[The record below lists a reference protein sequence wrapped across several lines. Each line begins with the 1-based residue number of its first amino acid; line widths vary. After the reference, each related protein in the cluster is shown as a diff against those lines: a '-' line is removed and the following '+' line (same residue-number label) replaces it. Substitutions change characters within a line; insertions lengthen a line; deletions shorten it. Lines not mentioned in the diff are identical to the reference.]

1 MTKIIKYLNNDH
13 ETRYKFRHYAGI
25 DDKTGKQRYIK
36 RSNFITKKQAQDEL
50 DKIVYELKTG
60 QYYKQDKRM
69 RFKDVYIDWLE
80 QYKATVKITTFNL
93 TKNNID
99 RYILP
104 VFASYYM
111 DKITLGDCQ
120 RLINHI
126 FKKCPS
132 VINLY
137 ASYLCRIFDYARRLG
152 IIDENIALDIIK
164 PRQADKQEKDNVYYT
179 REELNKFLA
188 VAKKQDLKKYTLFR
202 LLAYSGMRIGELLAL
217 TWQDVS
223 FVSKTIRVNKTIVS
237 IQGQKPFI
245 QSPKTKASNRLINM
259 DGETIEILKTWKN
272 YQKTYYGTTK
282 DNKQPLFI
290 NRNNGY
296 LQNRVVS
303 EWNTNIAKQAGIKH
317 IKLHGFRHTHA
328 TLLLKAGV
336 PIKEVQYRLGHSK
349 IDTTLNI
356 YAHVVNDD
364 KSKKIGQDFANY
376 LKTDPNPDPQLK
388 SVR

>member
-1 MTKIIKYLNNDH
+1 MTKIIKYLNKDH

-60 QYYKQDKRM
+60 QYYKQVQRM

-104 VFASYYM
+104 VLASYYM

-120 RLINHI
+120 RLINRI

-132 VINLY
+132 EVNLY
-137 ASYLCRIFDYARRLG
+137 ASYLRRIFDYARRLG
-152 IIDENIALDIIK
+152 AIDKNITLDIIK

-188 VAKKQDLKKYTLFR
+188 VAKQQDLKKYALFR
-202 LLAYSGMRIGELLAL
+202 VLAYSGMRIGELLAL
-217 TWQDVS
+217 TWRDVS
-223 FVSKTIRVNKTIVS
+223 FVSKTVRVNKTMAYIE
-237 IQGQKPFI
+237 GKKPFT
-245 QSPKTKASNRLINM
+245 QSPKTKTSNRLINM
-259 DGETIEILKTWKN
+259 DNETIEVLKAWKN
-272 YQKTYYGTTK
+272 YQKIYYGVAK
-282 DNKQPLFI
+282 NNKQLVFI
-290 NRNNGY
+290 NRNKEY
-296 LQNRVVS
+296 LQNGTVKD
-303 EWNTNIAKQAGIKH
+303 WNLKIAKQAGVKH

-336 PIKEVQYRLGHSK
+336 PIKEVQYRLGHSN

-356 YAHVVNDD
+356 YAHVINDD

-376 LKTDPNPDPQLK
+376 LKTDPNPDLQLK
-388 SVR
+388 SVH